1 MYQSNYKVRNVNQG
15 FSVRLIKKAVFGL
28 TVTVAMLTSL
38 LANAITMEDIE
49 FNALPGDRV
58 QVRMSFDGAPPEPK
72 AYTIEK
78 PARISLDLVD
88 VESGIDKKKHTLN
101 IGVTQSVMVLGTTDR
116 TRVVFSLSQ
125 LSNYTT
131 RVEGN
136 DLIVEI
142 GSEGSKTYIKKSD
155 DEIMTAVNQ
164 GSNSSKSINSLDF
177 QRGED
182 GEGKLLLGLSSNDV
196 DVDMVKEGRY
206 IKLTFDDV
214 SIANDLE
221 RTFDVL
227 DFATPVKTVIAKEA
241 KSGKSSVISLE
252 PMGEY
257 DYLAYQVDNTYVVSV
272 RPLSPEEVQKKRSEF
287 EYTGERLSLNFQD
300 IEVRAVLQLIAD
312 FTGLNLVASDQVSG
326 KITLRLQNVPWDQ
339 ALDLVLKT
347 KALGKRQVGNV
358 LMIAPAEELANQ
370 ERQRI
375 EANKQIEELAPLST
389 ELFRIHYHSAES
401 IFNLFKD
408 DSEEGSKSMLSPR
421 GHAIWDGRTNS
432 LIITETANRLEEF
445 RALLAAIDIPVRQVL
460 IEARLVAADTNF
472 KEELGVRWGAS
483 KAGIGDNVSVADSL
497 DSLFL
502 QDNDIPIIPAP
513 IMIDMGAGATQT
525 SSFAIGYTNA
535 GLNLAA
541 EISAME
547 SNGRGELV
555 AEPKVI
561 TGDKQK
567 AVIKA
572 GQELPFLES
581 SSSGETTVS
590 FKEAVL
596 KLEVTPY
603 ITPDDRVMMQLEINQ
618 DESTEFIQGE
628 LGSQI
633 PIIDTRQI
641 KTQVLVKNGETV
653 VLGGVFKTVDIVT
666 MEKTPYLGDIPYI
679 GRLFQSKT
687 EDSTKEELLIFIT
700 PRILSD
706 DLLD

>member
-1 MYQSNYKVRNVNQG
+1 
-15 FSVRLIKKAVFGL
+15 
-28 TVTVAMLTSL
+28 
-38 LANAITMEDIE
+38 
-49 FNALPGDRV
+49 
-58 QVRMSFDGAPPEPK
+58 
-72 AYTIEK
+72 
-78 PARISLDLVD
+78 
-88 VESGIDKKKHTLN
+88 
-101 IGVTQSVMVLGTTDR
+101 
-116 TRVVFSLSQ
+116 
-125 LSNYTT
+125 
-131 RVEGN
+131 
-136 DLIVEI
+136 
-142 GSEGSKTYIKKSD
+142 
-155 DEIMTAVNQ
+155 
-164 GSNSSKSINSLDF
+164 
-177 QRGED
+177 
-182 GEGKLLLGLSSNDV
+182 
-196 DVDMVKEGRY
+196 
-206 IKLTFDDV
+206 
-214 SIANDLE
+214 
-221 RTFDVL
+221 
-227 DFATPVKTVIAKEA
+227 
-241 KSGKSSVISLE
+241 
-252 PMGEY
+252 
-257 DYLAYQVDNTYVVSV
+257 
-272 RPLSPEEVQKKRSEF
+272 
-287 EYTGERLSLNFQD
+287 
-300 IEVRAVLQLIAD
+300 
-312 FTGLNLVASDQVSG
+312 
-326 KITLRLQNVPWDQ
+326 
-339 ALDLVLKT
+339 
-347 KALGKRQVGNV
+347 
-358 LMIAPAEELANQ
+358 
-370 ERQRI
+370 
-375 EANKQIEELAPLST
+375 
-389 ELFRIHYHSAES
+389 
-401 IFNLFKD
+401 
-408 DSEEGSKSMLSPR
+408 MLSPR

-483 KAGIGDNVSVADSL
+483 KEGIGDNVRVSDSL
-497 DSLFL
+497 DSMFL
-502 QDNDIPIIPAP
+502 DDNNIPNFPAP
-513 IMIDMGAGATQT
+513 IMIDMGAGATKT

-679 GRLFQSKT
+679 GRLFQSKS